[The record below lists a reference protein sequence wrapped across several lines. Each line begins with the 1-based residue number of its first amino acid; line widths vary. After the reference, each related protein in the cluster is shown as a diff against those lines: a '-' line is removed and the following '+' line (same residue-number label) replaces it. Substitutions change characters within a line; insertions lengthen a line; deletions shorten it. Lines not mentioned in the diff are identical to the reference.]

1 MMRMLLVVLVFVTM
15 ATAEEIRLDSP
26 SFKRFMD
33 KYDKQVKSSLIL
45 SVFLLSVLNSV
56 LETRWSKA
64 LFEEI

>member
-1 MMRMLLVVLVFVTM
+1 MLLVVLVFVTM

-56 LETRWSKA
+56 LETR
-64 LFEEI
+64 